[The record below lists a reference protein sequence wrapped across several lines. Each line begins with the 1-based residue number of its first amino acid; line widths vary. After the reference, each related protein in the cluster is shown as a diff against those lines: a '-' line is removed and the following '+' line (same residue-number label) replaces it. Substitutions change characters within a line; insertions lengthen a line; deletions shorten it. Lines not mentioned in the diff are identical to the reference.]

1 MFSKIKRVLER
12 MDKMSSAAIINEGGW
27 EPNDL
32 NIDFRE
38 FREYVSYSNN
48 FLEHMSLDELR
59 QFKNDIWWIQDFIK
73 QLAKRSDFKKI
84 CEQFREEIR
93 EIYEKWGTE
102 IEWDD
107 FTEGKEWKEYLRI

>member
-1 MFSKIKRVLER
+1 
-12 MDKMSSAAIINEGGW
+12 MSSAVIINGGGW
-27 EPNDL
+27 EPNIKKVFKIDSYVP

-38 FREYVSYSNN
+38 FREYVSYSNT

-59 QFKNDIWWIQDFIK
+59 QFKSEIWWFKDFIK

-102 IEWDD
+102 IDWDD

>member
-38 FREYVSYSNN
+38 FREYVFERNVIKNRIDNYDLNIDFREYREYVSYSNN

-59 QFKNDIWWIQDFIK
+59 
-73 QLAKRSDFKKI
+73 
-84 CEQFREEIR
+84 
-93 EIYEKWGTE
+93 
-102 IEWDD
+102 
-107 FTEGKEWKEYLRI
+107 